1 MCNRLF
7 LLALLVSLLIG
18 VSSFGEPVGVFED
31 NMDVGDDPGIGSTL
45 YEGYVWRDDVLSE
58 QYLITA
64 SGHDVWDNS
73 DDFHY
78 SYNTVSGNIRV
89 SASFEWVVKSNDWA
103 KYGVMLRNTTDGG
116 SVHRFMCDRGL
127 NDYAAEQGRNT
138 AGGGSSAFGS
148 EWNATNA
155 KALGIQRVTD
165 QGLTFIEG
173 LVDKG
178 DGNGWQS
185 TSLEMFVGGSPLN
198 DELLAGVAV
207 TSHDSSHLSQARCWN
222 VQYEANPGLVGE
234 FSIAAVPADTSL
246 GECPSDT
253 PGFSIRSLKPLVT
266 DGWGVDAMNEL
277 LDTGMYMGLPA
288 MPGSEGT
295 RVDEFVNLYDT
306 GGRGSFSEANGY
318 PDVTY
323 PGIDPFESPA
333 ADPAA
338 GDDDDQFATEV
349 LGYIQLTAG
358 RHIIGANHDDDVYI
372 YIGGVLVGSKNTWDG
387 GSPSNF
393 VFDVEADGCYDL
405 QVRSLEG
412 GGGAQLELQEVL
424 SDGTRILLNDVAD
437 GGSPVFAPAE

>member
-1 MCNRLF
+1 MCKRLF

-18 VSSFGEPVGVFED
+18 VSSFGEPVGIFED

-64 SGHDVWDNS
+64 SGHDVWDNA

-78 SYNTVSGNIRV
+78 SYNTVSGDVRV
-89 SASFEWVVKSNDWA
+89 SANFEWVVKSNDWA
-103 KYGVMLRNTTDGG
+103 KYGVMLRNSTDGG
-116 SVHRFMCDRGL
+116 SAHRFMAERGL
-127 NDYAAEQGRNT
+127 SDYAGMQGRT
-138 AGGGSSAFGS
+138 ATDGGSAEIGTAWTSG
-148 EWNATNA
+148 A
-155 KALGIQRVTD
+155 KALAIQRITD

-173 LVDKG
+173 LADF
-178 DGNGWQS
+178 GNGWES
-185 TSLEMFVGGSPLN
+185 RSLEMFVGSSPLN

-207 TSHDSSHLSQARCWN
+207 TSHDSSHLCQARCWN
-222 VQYEANPGLVGE
+222 VQYEANPSLVGE
-234 FSIAAVPADTSL
+234 FSIAMVPASASL
-246 GECPSDT
+246 GECPSDA

-277 LDTGMYMGLPA
+277 LDTGTYMGLPA

-295 RVDEFVNLYDT
+295 RVDEFVNLFDT
-306 GGRGSFSEANGY
+306 GGRGLFTEANGY

-338 GDDDDQFATEV
+338 GDDDNQFATEV

-358 RHIIGANHDDDVYI
+358 RHILGANHDDDVYI

-412 GGGAQLELQEVL
+412 SGGAQLELQEVL